1 MHLLLTLPFATTEE
15 EDLDDKIYIVT
26 CKCLKKSKVRLFT
39 QRLDPPEMASINKGF
54 VSSRPGDEE
63 SERKSSSLSQVV
75 RIYVVRFPNSL
86 EMSLGT

>member
-26 CKCLKKSKVRLFT
+26 CKCLKKYSVRLFT
-39 QRLDPPEMASINKGF
+39 ILQMASINKGF
-54 VSSRPGDEE
+54 VSSSPGDEE